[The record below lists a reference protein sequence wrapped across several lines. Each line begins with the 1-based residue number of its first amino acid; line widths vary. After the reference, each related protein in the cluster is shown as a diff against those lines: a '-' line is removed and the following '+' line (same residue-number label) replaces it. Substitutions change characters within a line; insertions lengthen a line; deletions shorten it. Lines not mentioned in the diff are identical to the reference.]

1 MMGWGVLMTILAILT
16 ILSATDAP
24 AINEDNTLFIIINA
38 VVMGGSVVKGLL
50 LKVDAVRVDRLTAA
64 APQLA
69 AADANA

>member
-50 LKVDAVRVDRLTAA
+50 LKVDADRGEAVK
-64 APQLA
+64 APQPA

>member
-50 LKVDAVRVDRLTAA
+50 LKVDAGRGEAA
-64 APQLA
+64 KAPQPA

>member
-1 MMGWGVLMTILAILT
+1 MMGWFVLMTILAILT
-16 ILSATDAP
+16 ILAATDAP

-50 LKVDAVRVDRLTAA
+50 LKVDADRGEAA
-64 APQLA
+64 TAPQPA

>member
-50 LKVDAVRVDRLTAA
+50 LKVDAGRG
-64 APQLA
+64 
-69 AADANA
+69 